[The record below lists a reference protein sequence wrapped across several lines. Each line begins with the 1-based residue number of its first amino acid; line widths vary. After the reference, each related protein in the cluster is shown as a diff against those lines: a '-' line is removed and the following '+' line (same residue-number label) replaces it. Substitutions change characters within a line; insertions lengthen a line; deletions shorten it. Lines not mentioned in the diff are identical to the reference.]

1 MRQKTEAEK
10 ITVYP
15 INTGKDGR
23 RRIYNFI
30 SLWWNYSL
38 SPLFK
43 NMFSMICR
51 FASSVQAF
59 FHVFMAGILF
69 YGPKGRFFC
78 SHVPSRIAIGSTN
91 DYVFSI
97 KDTTLIL
104 FIGVTD

>member
-1 MRQKTEAEK
+1 LRSLEVELLRSLGVEELKGHETEDRRQKSEAEK
-10 ITVYP
+10 ITACP

-69 YGPKGRFFC
+69 YGPKGRFF
-78 SHVPSRIAIGSTN
+78 VAMSRP
-91 DYVFSI
+91 V
-97 KDTTLIL
+97 
-104 FIGVTD
+104 